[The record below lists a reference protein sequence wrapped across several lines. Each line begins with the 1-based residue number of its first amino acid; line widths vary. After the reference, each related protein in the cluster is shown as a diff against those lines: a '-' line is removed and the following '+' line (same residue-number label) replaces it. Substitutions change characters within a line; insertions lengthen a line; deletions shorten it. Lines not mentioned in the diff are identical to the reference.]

1 MYFSFLTITTIR
13 VKYMCMTSNLNN
25 QELAAIVFNDALKA
39 KVSNA
44 LKNRYGI
51 REVNYKSMNYGMGII
66 ISGNNNFDF
75 IRGTIEKVTG
85 IPIDSFNIIV
95 EDKENNTAFYVYMPE
110 KDKNLQRKL
119 HKQSKIKT

>member
-1 MYFSFLTITTIR
+1 MYYERINILL
-13 VKYMCMTSNLNN
+13 KYD
-25 QELAAIVFNDALKA
+25 QELADIVFNDALKA

-44 LKNRYGI
+44 LKNRYGV

-85 IPIDSFNIIV
+85 IPI
-95 EDKENNTAFYVYMPE
+95 
-110 KDKNLQRKL
+110 
-119 HKQSKIKT
+119 